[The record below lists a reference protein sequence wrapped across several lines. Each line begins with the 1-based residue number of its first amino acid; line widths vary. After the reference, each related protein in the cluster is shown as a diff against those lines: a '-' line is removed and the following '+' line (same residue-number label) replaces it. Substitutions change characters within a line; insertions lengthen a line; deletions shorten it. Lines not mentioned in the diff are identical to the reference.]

1 MSGSVGDNVF
11 RASGVIAA
19 AAARAGAVNWD
30 TTPKTGTVTAEDGV
44 GYFVNTA
51 AAVRTVNLPAGS
63 AGAIV
68 AVADYTRTFNTYNCT
83 VAPNGSEKMGG
94 VAEDVTLT
102 VNGQSATFVYVDGTE
117 GWVNVQETQTSQA
130 GVVPFLVAT
139 GGCIT
144 TSGDYKIH
152 TFLGPGTFCVSAV
165 GSGSPDQSD
174 EASYVVVAG
183 AGSGGGADGTGVT
196 PGADGVGG
204 GGAGGFR
211 EGKNSS
217 DPYSDS
223 PLDAGSALTVS
234 VQGYPITVGDG
245 GATPTDPSPC
255 GNAGSNSVFAT
266 ITSAGGGYGG
276 TRPGIPGHAGGA
288 GGSGGGSGGG
298 AAAGVAGGA
307 GNTPPTPVA
316 QGLPGGIGGSAP
328 GSDKQAGGG
337 GGATVAGTN
346 AAPPTSGPG
355 GAGATSSINAT
366 PTARAGGGG
375 GGGSPPTPGVSGCGG
390 AGGGGAG
397 GVGGPEAVGVAGGCN
412 TGGGGG
418 GGSNTGVG
426 GAGGSGVVIIRYK
439 YQ

>member
-1 MSGSVGDNVF
+1 MSGSIGDNVF

-19 AAARAGAVNWD
+19 AAAREGAVNWD

-83 VAPNGSEKMGG
+83 VTPNGSEKVGG
-94 VAEDVTLT
+94 VAASAILT
-102 VNGQSATFVYVDGTE
+102 VNGQSATFVYVDSTE
-117 GWVNVQETQTSQA
+117 GWVNVQETQTSQV
-130 GVVPFLVAT
+130 GKIPFIVAC
-139 GGCIT
+139 GGSES

-152 TFLGPGTFCVSAV
+152 TFTGPGTFCVSNV
-165 GSGSPDQSD
+165 GPGTPDQSD

-183 AGSGGGADGTGVT
+183 GGSGGATNGNNAAGGA
-196 PGADGVGG
+196 
-204 GGAGGFR
+204 GAGGFR

-234 VQGYPITVGDG
+234 VQGYPITVGA
-245 GATPTDPSPC
+245 GASAPPGTTAC
-255 GNAGSNSVFAT
+255 AT
-266 ITSAGGGYGG
+266 QGASSIFSSITSAGGGKGG
-276 TRPGIPGHAGGA
+276 KNTQVGGA
-288 GGSGGGSGGG
+288 GGSGGGGGG
-298 AAAGVAGGA
+298 GGPYAGGA

-316 QGLPGGIGGSAP
+316 QGFVGGSGGGP
-328 GSDKQAGGG
+328 PPDRQGGGG
-337 GGATVAGTN
+337 GGATAQGVNAVPGAAG
-346 AAPPTSGPG
+346 AG

-375 GGGSPPTPGVSGCGG
+375 GGGSPDAVCGG
-390 AGGGGAG
+390 AGGAGNPGGTGADAPGAGGAG
-397 GVGGPEAVGVAGGCN
+397 TANA
-412 TGGGGG
+412 GGGGG
-418 GGSNTGVG
+418 AAAGNALG

>member
-1 MSGSVGDNVF
+1 MSGSIGDNVF

-19 AAARAGAVNWD
+19 AAAREGAVNWD

-83 VAPNGSEKMGG
+83 VTPNGSEKVGG
-94 VAEDVTLT
+94 VAASAILT
-102 VNGQSATFVYVDGTE
+102 VNGQSATFVYVDSTE
-117 GWVNVQETQTSQA
+117 GWVNVQETQTSQV
-130 GVVPFLVAT
+130 GKIPFIVAT
-139 GGCIT
+139 GGTIT
-144 TSGDYKIH
+144 CSGDYKIH
-152 TFLGPGTFCVSAV
+152 TFTGDGTFCVSNV
-165 GSGSPDQSD
+165 GPGSPTQSD

-183 AGSGGGADGTGVT
+183 GGSGGATNGNNGAG
-196 PGADGVGG
+196 GA
-204 GGAGGFR
+204 GAGGFR

-234 VQGYPITVGDG
+234 VQGYPITVGG
-245 GATPTDPSPC
+245 GAPAPSGPTACSSQ
-255 GNAGSNSVFAT
+255 GESSTFSS
-266 ITSAGGGYGG
+266 ITSAGGGKGG
-276 TRPGIPGHAGGA
+276 KNTQVGGA
-288 GGSGGGSGGG
+288 GGSGGGGGG
-298 AAAGVAGGA
+298 GGPYAGGA

-316 QGLPGGIGGSAP
+316 QGFVGGSGGGP
-328 GSDKQAGGG
+328 PPDRQGGGG
-337 GGATVAGTN
+337 GGATAQGVDGVPGAAG
-346 AAPPTSGPG
+346 AG

-375 GGGSPPTPGVSGCGG
+375 GGGSTDAPCGG
-390 AGGGGAG
+390 AGGAGNPGGAAADTPGPGGAG
-397 GVGGPEAVGVAGGCN
+397 TTNA
-412 TGGGGG
+412 GGGGG
-418 GGSNTGVG
+418 AGAGTNTG

>member
-1 MSGSVGDNVF
+1 MSGSIGDNVF

-19 AAARAGAVNWD
+19 AAAREGAVNWD

-83 VAPNGSEKMGG
+83 VTPNGSEKVGG
-94 VAEDVTLT
+94 VAASAILT
-102 VNGQSATFVYVDGTE
+102 VNGQSATFVYVDSTE
-117 GWVNVQETQTSQA
+117 GWVNVQETQTSQV
-130 GVVPFLVAT
+130 GKIPFIVAT
-139 GGCIT
+139 GGTIT
-144 TSGDYKIH
+144 CSGDYKIH
-152 TFLGPGTFCVSAV
+152 TFTGPGTFCVSNV
-165 GSGSPDQSD
+165 GPGTPDQSD

-183 AGSGGGADGTGVT
+183 GGSGGATNGNNGAG
-196 PGADGVGG
+196 GA
-204 GGAGGFR
+204 GAGGFR

-234 VQGYPITVGDG
+234 VQGYPITVGG
-245 GATPTDPSPC
+245 GAPAPSGPTACSSQ
-255 GNAGSNSVFAT
+255 GESSTFSS
-266 ITSAGGGYGG
+266 ITSAGGGKGG
-276 TRPGIPGHAGGA
+276 KNTQVGGA
-288 GGSGGGSGGG
+288 GGSGGGGGG
-298 AAAGVAGGA
+298 GGPYAGGA

-316 QGLPGGIGGSAP
+316 QGFVGGSGGGP
-328 GSDKQAGGG
+328 PPDRQGGGG
-337 GGATVAGTN
+337 GGATAQGVDGVPGAAG
-346 AAPPTSGPG
+346 AG

-375 GGGSPPTPGVSGCGG
+375 GGGSTDAPCGG
-390 AGGGGAG
+390 AGGAGNPGGAAADTPGPGGAG
-397 GVGGPEAVGVAGGCN
+397 TTNA
-412 TGGGGG
+412 GGGGG
-418 GGSNTGVG
+418 AGAGTNTG